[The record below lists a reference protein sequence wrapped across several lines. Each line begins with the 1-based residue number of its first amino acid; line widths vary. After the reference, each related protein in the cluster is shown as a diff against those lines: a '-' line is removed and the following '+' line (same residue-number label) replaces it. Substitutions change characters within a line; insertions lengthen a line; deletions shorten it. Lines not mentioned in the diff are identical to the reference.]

1 MSYDGDSDCDCHYG
15 DTYSLLDAIQENTA
29 NDMLLIEAQ
38 RHIIQKRNLRIQ
50 ELETSID
57 DRSWVCN
64 SMFFLSVAV
73 VVLAYFE
80 GTAMGMYI
88 SLNNHR

>member
-1 MSYDGDSDCDCHYG
+1 MSYDGDNDSECCYN
-15 DTYSLLDAIQENTA
+15 DTHTMLEAIRENTI
-29 NDMLLIEAQ
+29 NNELLIEMQ
-38 RHIIQKRNLRIQ
+38 KHIIQKRNNRIQ
-50 ELETSID
+50 ELETSIE

-73 VVLAYFE
+73 ALLAYVE
-80 GTAMGMYI
+80 GTTLGMYI